1 MRRELATFEFL
12 KPPHLNALSN
22 PKSKMVMVSDVPV
35 FELKN
40 VSKQFGRFQ
49 SLSDINLK
57 IWSGDR
63 VALVGSS
70 GAGKSTLISLL
81 NGTILPTSGEV
92 RVLDRN
98 VAYLRPKALRR
109 VQRQIGTIYQ
119 QFHLVDNLR
128 VIHNV
133 NAGHLG
139 RWSFFKAAASLIW
152 PLEVETA
159 ANALAQVGI
168 PEKLY
173 DRTDNL
179 SGGQQQRVAIARV
192 LVQNPTAI
200 LADEPISSL
209 DPERSREIMDLLRQ
223 LSQESGKTLVTSL
236 HAIEFARSHYQRIIG
251 LRQGRIVF
259 DTSAEALS
267 DAMIAALYKINDE
280 VDQVSGETGGQSR
293 QSEKA
298 H

>member
-1 MRRELATFEFL
+1 MSQNL
-12 KPPHLNALSN
+12 PI
-22 PKSKMVMVSDVPV
+22 

-40 VSKQFGRFQ
+40 VTKQFGKFQ
-49 SLSDINLK
+49 SLADVNLQ
-57 IWSGDR
+57 IRAGDR

-70 GAGKSTLISLL
+70 GAGKSTLINLL
-81 NGTILPTSGEV
+81 NGTLLPSQGEV
-92 RVLDRN
+92 WVLGRN
-98 VAYLRPKALRR
+98 LADLRPKLLRQ

-119 QFHLVDNLR
+119 QFHLVDNLQ
-128 VIHNV
+128 VIHNI

-139 RWSFFKAAASLIW
+139 RWSFFKAAVSLIY

-159 ANALAQVGI
+159 HKALAQVGI
-168 PEKLY
+168 AEKLY
-173 DRTDNL
+173 ERTDSL

-223 LSQESGKTLVTSL
+223 LSQETGKTLVTSV

-251 LRQGRIVF
+251 LRQGRILF
-259 DTSAEALS
+259 DTPAEALS
-267 DAMIAALYKINDE
+267 DAMIEELYRMEN
-280 VDQVSGETGGQSR
+280 
-293 QSEKA
+293 
-298 H
+298 

>member
-1 MRRELATFEFL
+1 MDS
-12 KPPHLNALSN
+12 NLSGEIN
-22 PKSKMVMVSDVPV
+22 SSVPI

-40 VSKQFGRFQ
+40 VIQQFGNFQ
-49 SLSDINLK
+49 SLVDINLQ
-57 IWSGDR
+57 IQAGDR
-63 VALVGSS
+63 VVLVGSS

-81 NGTILPTSGEV
+81 NGTLLPTQGEV
-92 RVLDRN
+92 WVLGRN
-98 VAYLRPKALRR
+98 LAQLRPKVLRQ
-109 VQRQIGTIYQ
+109 VQRQIGTVYQ

-139 RWSFFKAAASLIW
+139 RWSFLKAAASLMV
-152 PLEVETA
+152 PMDVETA
-159 ANALAQVGI
+159 FTALAQVGI

-173 DRTDNL
+173 ERTDKL

-223 LSQESGKTLVTSL
+223 LSQDTGKTLVTSL

-251 LRQGRIVF
+251 LRQGRILF
-259 DTSAEALS
+259 DTPAEALS
-267 DAMIAALYKINDE
+267 DSMIEELYHL
-280 VDQVSGETGGQSR
+280 SR
-293 QSEKA
+293 
-298 H
+298 

>member
-1 MRRELATFEFL
+1 MNSPT
-12 KPPHLNALSN
+12 PI
-22 PKSKMVMVSDVPV
+22 

-40 VSKQFGRFQ
+40 VTKQFGTFQ
-49 SLSDINLK
+49 SLTDINLQ
-57 IWSGDR
+57 IYPGER

-81 NGTILPTSGEV
+81 NGTLQPTQGEV
-92 RVLDRN
+92 WVLGRN
-98 VAYLRPKALRR
+98 LGHLRPKSLRQI
-109 VQRQIGTIYQ
+109 QRQIGTIYQ

-139 RWSFFKAAASLIW
+139 CWSFFKAAASLIY

-159 ANALAQVGI
+159 AKALAQVGI

-173 DRTDNL
+173 ERTDRL

-192 LVQNPTAI
+192 LVQDPAAI

-209 DPERSREIMDLLRQ
+209 DPERSREVINLLCF
-223 LSQESGKTLVTSL
+223 LNDNTGKTLVISL
-236 HAIEFARSHYQRIIG
+236 HAIEYARSHFQRLVG
-251 LRQGRIVF
+251 LQQGRVLF
-259 DTSAEALS
+259 DAPVEEVSAGMVEK
-267 DAMIAALYKINDE
+267 LYRI
-280 VDQVSGETGGQSR
+280 
-293 QSEKA
+293 
-298 H
+298 

>member
-1 MRRELATFEFL
+1 M
-12 KPPHLNALSN
+12 N
-22 PKSKMVMVSDVPV
+22 PDIPI

-40 VSKQFGRFQ
+40 VSKKFGRFP
-49 SLSDINLK
+49 SLVDINLK
-57 IWSGDR
+57 IWAGDR
-63 VALVGSS
+63 IALVGSS

-81 NGTILPTSGEV
+81 NGMQQPTSGEV
-92 RVLDRN
+92 WVLDRN
-98 VAYLRPKALRR
+98 LAQVRPKVLRQ
-109 VQRQIGTIYQ
+109 VQCQIGTIYQ

-139 RWSFFKAAASLIW
+139 RWSFLKAAASLLW
-152 PLEVETA
+152 PLDVEIA
-159 ANALAQVGI
+159 AQALTQVGI

-173 DRTDNL
+173 ERTDSL

-223 LSQESGKTLVTSL
+223 LSQDTGKTLVTSL

-251 LRQGRIVF
+251 LRQGRILF
-259 DTSAEALS
+259 DTPAEALS
-267 DAMIAALYKINDE
+267 DAMIKDLYKVEEFAAFDKPTTDN
-280 VDQVSGETGGQSR
+280 
-293 QSEKA
+293 
-298 H
+298 

>member
-1 MRRELATFEFL
+1 MI
-12 KPPHLNALSN
+12 
-22 PKSKMVMVSDVPV
+22 SDAPI

-40 VSKQFGRFQ
+40 VTKEFGNFQ
-49 SLSDINLK
+49 SLTDINLQIK
-57 IWSGDR
+57 AGDR

-81 NGTILPTSGEV
+81 NGTIVPTQGEV
-92 RVLDRN
+92 WVLGRN
-98 VAYLRPKALRR
+98 LAQLRPKLLRQI
-109 VQRQIGTIYQ
+109 QRQIGTIYQ

-139 RWSFFKAAASLIW
+139 RWSFPKAALSLIQ
-152 PLEVETA
+152 PLEVDTA
-159 ANALAQVGI
+159 AKALAQVGI

-173 DRTDNL
+173 ERTDRL

-209 DPERSREIMDLLRQ
+209 DPERSREIMDILRQ
-223 LSQESGKTLVTSL
+223 LSQETGTTLVTSI

-251 LRQGRIVF
+251 LRQGRILF
-259 DTSAEALS
+259 DIAAEKLS
-267 DAMIAALYKINDE
+267 DAMIEELYKMDE
-280 VDQVSGETGGQSR
+280 
-293 QSEKA
+293 A
-298 H
+298 

>member
-1 MRRELATFEFL
+1 M
-12 KPPHLNALSN
+12 N
-22 PKSKMVMVSDVPV
+22 PDVPI

-40 VSKQFGRFQ
+40 VTKQFGRFQ
-49 SLSDINLK
+49 SLIDINLK
-57 IWSGDR
+57 IWAGDR
-63 VALVGSS
+63 IAVVGSS

-81 NGTILPTSGEV
+81 NGTLLPTSGEV
-92 RVLDRN
+92 WILGRNLTQLHPKVLRQ
-98 VAYLRPKALRR
+98 
-109 VQRQIGTIYQ
+109 VQCQIGTIYQ

-139 RWSFFKAAASLIW
+139 RWSFFKAAASLLW

-159 ANALAQVGI
+159 AKTLAKVGI

-173 DRTDNL
+173 ERTDSL

-223 LSQESGKTLVTSL
+223 LSQDSGKTLVTSL

-251 LRQGRIVF
+251 LRQGHIVF
-259 DTSAEALS
+259 DTPAEALS
-267 DAMIAALYKINDE
+267 KMMIKDLYRVEN
-280 VDQVSGETGGQSR
+280 
-293 QSEKA
+293 
-298 H
+298 

>member
-1 MRRELATFEFL
+1 MDCKASR
-12 KPPHLNALSN
+12 
-22 PKSKMVMVSDVPV
+22 KMNSAAPI

-40 VSKQFGRFQ
+40 VAKQFGRFQ
-49 SLSDINLK
+49 SLANINLQ
-57 IWSGDR
+57 IQAGDR
-63 VALVGSS
+63 VALVGPS

-81 NGTILPTSGEV
+81 NGTLLPTQGEV
-92 RVLDRN
+92 WVLGRN
-98 VAYLRPKALRR
+98 LAHLRPKLLRQ
-109 VQRQIGTIYQ
+109 VQRQIGTVYQ

-139 RWSFFKAAASLIW
+139 RWSFLKAAVSLVW

-159 ANALAQVGI
+159 AKALAQVGI

-173 DRTDNL
+173 DRTDQL

-223 LSQESGKTLVTSL
+223 LSQEMGKTLVTSL

-251 LRQGRIVF
+251 LRQGRILF
-259 DTSAEALS
+259 DTPAEALTET
-267 DAMIAALYKINDE
+267 MIEELYNL
-280 VDQVSGETGGQSR
+280 SSTFR
-293 QSEKA
+293 
-298 H
+298 

>member
-1 MRRELATFEFL
+1 MNSAT
-12 KPPHLNALSN
+12 PI
-22 PKSKMVMVSDVPV
+22 

-40 VSKQFGRFQ
+40 VNQKFGHVQ
-49 SLSDINLK
+49 SLSNINLQ
-57 IWSGDR
+57 IQPGER

-81 NGTILPTSGEV
+81 NGTLLPTSGEV
-92 RVLDRN
+92 WVLGRN
-98 VAYLRPKALRR
+98 LSQLRPKLLRQ

-139 RWSFFKAAASLIW
+139 RWSFCKAMLSLMW

-159 ANALAQVGI
+159 AKALSQVGI

-173 DRTDNL
+173 ERTDRL

-223 LSQESGKTLVTSL
+223 LSLDTGKTLVTSL
-236 HAIEFARSHYQRIIG
+236 HAIEFARSHYQRVIG
-251 LRQGRIVF
+251 LRHGRILF

-267 DAMIAALYKINDE
+267 NQVIEELYNL
-280 VDQVSGETGGQSR
+280 R
-293 QSEKA
+293 
-298 H
+298 

>member
-1 MRRELATFEFL
+1 MDS
-12 KPPHLNALSN
+12 NLSGEIN
-22 PKSKMVMVSDVPV
+22 SSVPI

-40 VSKQFGRFQ
+40 VIQQFGNFQ
-49 SLSDINLK
+49 SLVDINLQ
-57 IWSGDR
+57 IQAGDR
-63 VALVGSS
+63 VVLVGSS

-81 NGTILPTSGEV
+81 NGTLLPTQGEV
-92 RVLDRN
+92 WVLGRN
-98 VAYLRPKALRR
+98 LAQLRPKVLRQ
-109 VQRQIGTIYQ
+109 VQRQIGTVYQ

-139 RWSFFKAAASLIW
+139 RWSFLKAAASLLV
-152 PLEVETA
+152 PMDVETA
-159 ANALAQVGI
+159 FKALAQVGI

-173 DRTDNL
+173 ERTDKL

-223 LSQESGKTLVTSL
+223 LSQDTGKTLVTSL

-251 LRQGRIVF
+251 LRQGRILF
-259 DTSAEALS
+259 DTPAEALS
-267 DAMIAALYKINDE
+267 DSMIEELYHL
-280 VDQVSGETGGQSR
+280 SR
-293 QSEKA
+293 
-298 H
+298 